1 MDVIILLIVLAVLV
15 PIIIYVSGK
24 GESTDNK
31 NEDILRE
38 LEKRN
43 LELIEVIV
51 PKWTDT
57 GPFPKF
63 EINIGI
69 HTQFLGFRGEST
81 KVRLVKYKDAHGTLK
96 ESWVK
101 IRTTAFVH
109 VRMTWVPELDE

>member
-1 MDVIILLIVLAVLV
+1 MDIVIFLIILAVLV
-15 PIIIYVSGK
+15 PLIVLASSK
-24 GESTDNK
+24 SESTDNN

-38 LEKRN
+38 LDKRN

-69 HTQFLGFRGEST
+69 HTQFLGFRGENT
-81 KVRLVKYKDAHGTLK
+81 KIRLVKYKDAHGTLK

-101 IRTTAFVH
+101 IRTTAFAH
-109 VRMTWVPELDE
+109 VSMTWNPELE

>member
-1 MDVIILLIVLAVLV
+1 MDIAIFLIILVILVPLIVLA
-15 PIIIYVSGK
+15 SSK
-24 GESTDNK
+24 GESTDNN

-43 LELIEVIV
+43 LELIEVIE
-51 PKWTDT
+51 PKWSDT

-63 EINIGI
+63 EINIGPQ
-69 HTQFLGFRGEST
+69 TQILGFRGEDT
-81 KVRLVKYKDAHGTLK
+81 KIRLVKYRDAQGTPK

-109 VRMTWVPELDE
+109 VRMTWIPELE

>member
-1 MDVIILLIVLAVLV
+1 MDIVIFLIILAVLV
-15 PIIIYVSGK
+15 PLIAVASSNS
-24 GESTDNK
+24 ESTDNN

-38 LEKRN
+38 LDKRN

-63 EINIGI
+63 EFNIGPQ
-69 HTQFLGFRGEST
+69 TQILGIRGEST
-81 KVRLVKYKDAHGTLK
+81 KIRLVKYNEAQGRPK

-109 VRMTWVPELDE
+109 VRMIWIPELE